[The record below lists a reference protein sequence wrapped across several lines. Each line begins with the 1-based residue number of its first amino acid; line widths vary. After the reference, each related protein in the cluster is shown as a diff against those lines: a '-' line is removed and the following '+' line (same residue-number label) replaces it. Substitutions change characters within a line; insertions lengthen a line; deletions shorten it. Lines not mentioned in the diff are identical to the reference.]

1 MTIDSTPGG
10 PTSTAHA
17 PVTAKQLGIARLF
30 HYQTF
35 DRKRLADLLLYR
47 RIFCSDPA
55 KFNDPWDCK
64 PSFDM
69 DAMDDPAVRAQT
81 AQWLIEG
88 QLGGPRGDKADD
100 DLRSDLPLLKEM
112 VRRAGLKVTELV
124 SQKWRVYCLGPCP
137 TLNLM
142 WSHYAAG
149 HTGVC
154 LEFSTDN
161 SVFSQAQKVFYKQE
175 YPRWLLHG
183 EKLELEILQTKSD
196 EWSYED
202 EYRLTCP
209 IFTDISDHPLL
220 LRKGFLGLPPGALL
234 SVIVGCQGDEAAVK
248 RIVDKCAPGL
258 PVKRAIRSANR
269 YQLAIE
275 DTANSA
281 SAR

>member
-1 MTIDSTPGG
+1 
-10 PTSTAHA
+10 
-17 PVTAKQLGIARLF
+17 
-30 HYQTF
+30 
-35 DRKRLADLLLYR
+35 
-47 RIFCSDPA
+47 
-55 KFNDPWDCK
+55 
-64 PSFDM
+64 
-69 DAMDDPAVRAQT
+69 MDDPQVRAQT

-88 QLGGPRGDKADD
+88 QLGDREATKHD

-175 YPRWLLHG
+175 YPRWLLQG
-183 EKLELEILQTKSD
+183 EKLELEILQAKSD

-209 IFTDISDHPLL
+209 IFTDITDHPLL
-220 LRKGFLGLPPGALL
+220 LRNGFLTLPPAALL
-234 SVIVGCQGDEAAVK
+234 SLIVGCQGDEAAVK
-248 RIVDKCAPGL
+248 KIVNKYAPDL

-281 SAR
+281 SAG